1 MIPIAG
7 AVASALLAGIGFLHV
22 VWAFGT
28 RPLSTGVIPT
38 RSDGSAVFAPGVGVT
53 LGVAALLL
61 VAAFLVLEQSGLGP
75 GILPGPWPRIGS
87 AGVAGVLLL
96 RGIGDFRYVGLFKRE
111 RTTAFARLDTW
122 MFTPLVLALAT
133 LSAIV
138 TRWGN

>member
-1 MIPIAG
+1 MISIAG
-7 AVASALLAGIGFLHV
+7 AAAAAILAGIGFLHIL
-22 VWAFGT
+22 WAFGT

-38 RSDGSAVFAPGVGVT
+38 RADGSAVLAPGVGVT

-61 VAAFLVLEQSGLGP
+61 FAAFLVLEQSGLGL

-111 RTTAFARLDTW
+111 RTTSFARLDTW
-122 MFTPLVLALAT
+122 VFTPLVLVLAALA
-133 LSAIV
+133 AIV
-138 TRWGN
+138 ARGGR